1 MLVMV
6 SELKRRKKM
15 KVISNGDRNKVY
27 RVKCP
32 HCGSIIQA
40 EAWEFHHFEGMYDE
54 PLVEPNHPCPNCHH
68 YFSMLK
74 WDFEKCFVGYGKY
87 PSEKEAE
94 KNKRLNELKD
104 PFTIEFKCGW
114 FNKIKKWFK

>member
-1 MLVMV
+1 
-6 SELKRRKKM
+6 M

-32 HCGSIIQA
+32 YCGAIIQA

-54 PLVEPNHPCPNCHH
+54 PLVELNHPYPCPNCNR

-74 WDFEKCFVGYGKY
+74 WDFEKCYIGDGLY
-87 PSEKEAE
+87 PDE
-94 KNKRLNELKD
+94 KNILYADGEVIKTNVSTTQKHEGLL
-104 PFTIEFKCGW
+104 T
-114 FNKIKKWFK
+114 KIKNWFK